1 MIVSLLDIQP
11 QTYRQPWCPIA
22 SVSPITDPEI
32 ATIRRG
38 PNLLIKSMKLTIN
51 STSLSN
57 YTLTLKKMRKSII
70 HIRLKNKS
78 CSNRMLYH
86 QLETKKLQTEKLQRN
101 RLQDH
106 QWYQFTN
113 KFQRLH
119 SILQS
124 GSFNKIW
131 LLTCEAL
138 QIKVKWLRNCRSILN
153 ALTCLIDSELITV

>member
-1 MIVSLLDIQP
+1 
-11 QTYRQPWCPIA
+11 
-22 SVSPITDPEI
+22 
-32 ATIRRG
+32 
-38 PNLLIKSMKLTIN
+38 MKLTIN

-70 HIRLKNKS
+70 HIQLKNKS
-78 CSNRMLYH
+78 CSNRMLYL
-86 QLETKKLQTEKLQRN
+86 QLETKKLQTEKLPRN

-106 QWYQFTN
+106 QWYQSTN
-113 KFQRLH
+113 RFQRLR